1 MKVKTLINRL
11 LNYDME
17 HDVELIILGEDE
29 ERYTCTLP
37 DDSIDGHGGGDYCPI
52 IIESNELKDD
62 DDESIQDLIGYKH
75 SLDCAVDINTCDKLN
90 DKVNKLK
97 ISTRS
102 LNGLLFNNI
111 KYIGELVK
119 TSGSELL
126 KNPNFGRKSLAEV
139 ENALKEHSLFLNMH
153 NVIFNRDNIIKKKEK
168 ANDQGR

>member
-1 MKVKTLINRL
+1 MKVRTLINKL
-11 LNYDME
+11 LNYDMDL
-17 HDVELIILGEDE
+17 DVELVIYGDDE
-29 ERYTCTLP
+29 ERFSCTLK
-37 DDSIDGHGGGDYCPI
+37 DDCIEEHRGLDYCAI
-52 IIESNELKDD
+52 IFHSNELKD

-102 LNGLLFNNI
+102 LNGLLCNNI

-119 TSGSELL
+119 TSGTELL

-153 NVIFNRDNIIKKKEK
+153 NVIFNRDNIIKRKGESK
-168 ANDQGR
+168 